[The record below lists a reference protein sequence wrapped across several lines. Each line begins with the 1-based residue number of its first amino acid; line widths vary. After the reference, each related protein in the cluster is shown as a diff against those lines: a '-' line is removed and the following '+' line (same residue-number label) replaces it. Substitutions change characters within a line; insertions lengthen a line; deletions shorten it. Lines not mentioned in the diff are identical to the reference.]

1 MADQI
6 LLRGLSMQRYRF
18 LLLILIVLW
27 GLLLVACSSSRGVA
41 YHGKVVDAET
51 GEPIEGAVVVVAWH
65 KKPFLAMDSPQYFHN
80 AREVLTDAEG
90 KFSVDASP
98 GIDWN
103 PLTYIL
109 KDPSIAIFKPG
120 YGPFP
125 TGHVK
130 ETSIEKT
137 KKALLEMGTVVKLP
151 KLRTKEEMR
160 KVTTPEDTWF
170 APIVHYERIPN
181 LVRIINIHIKN
192 LGLQPI
198 GKFSD

>member
-1 MADQI
+1 
-6 LLRGLSMQRYRF
+6 MQRSRF

-27 GLLLVACSSSRGVA
+27 GLLLLASSDSMGA
-41 YHGKVVDAET
+41 SYHGKVVDAET
-51 GEPIEGAVVVVAWH
+51 GKSIEGAVVVVVWH
-65 KKPFLAMDSPQYFHN
+65 KKPIITMDGPQYFHN
-80 AREVLTDAEG
+80 GREVLTDAEG

-137 KKALLEMGTVVKLP
+137 KKALLEMGAVVKLP

-160 KVTTPEDTWF
+160 KFTDAGDMWIST
-170 APIVHYERIPN
+170 IVSYDRIPI
-181 LVRIINIHIKN
+181 LTKLINIQRQS
-192 LGLQPI
+192 LGLQPV
-198 GKFSD
+198 GKNRN